1 MKNIAKKVR
10 VFFDTKAIEA
20 VMQKLILP
28 GIISLLSILIA
39 RLSPENVFNITL
51 AVLAITCSIMLILE
65 TEKQERYLQY
75 LGFLAASWYFVVE
88 NNLSNSEEIVGIF
101 NAFYISWLVVGY
113 IVPFVKE
120 LVKE

>member
-1 MKNIAKKVR
+1 MKNIVKKVKS
-10 VFFDTKAIEA
+10 FFDTKATEDIL
-20 VMQKLILP
+20 QKLILP

-39 RLSPENVFNITL
+39 RLCPKDVFNISVAIL
-51 AVLAITCSIMLILE
+51 AVICSIMLILN

-88 NNLSNSEEIVGIF
+88 NNLFNDEMVVGIF

-113 IVPFVKE
+113 IMPFINK
-120 LVKE
+120 KH